1 MVSICSFKVVCFVPF
16 FSYISDIYHHQ
27 MVTAAELGTY
37 SKEKFVEVIG
47 GIYEHSPWVVERAHA
62 LGPFNSL
69 TSMHKAMC
77 QVLADA
83 SDEEKL
89 SLLNAHPD
97 LAGKAAAANELTAES
112 TTEQVRY

>member
-1 MVSICSFKVVCFVPF
+1 
-16 FSYISDIYHHQ
+16 